1 MSTIKCPM
9 VKKVNKDV
17 KLGAMDGHFRFWKVS
32 FCEKYDYIRGGMDI
46 LHAQMD
52 ILWNLDLSTE

>member
-9 VKKVNKDV
+9 VKKVNKAV
-17 KLGAMDGHFRFWKVS
+17 KLGAMQRHFTFFGS
-32 FCEKYDYIRGGMDI
+32 LFCEIWYYIRGGMDI

-52 ILWNLDLSTE
+52 IL